1 MDSNVDPDLDQNPCP
16 LKDEDFF
23 RPLKDSEQSVGLDQD
38 QNQYQVYVQQ
48 FADDQGSLGP
58 IADKIKIIRITD
70 LFCVNDLTVSEAV
83 VE

>member
-1 MDSNVDPDLDQNPCP
+1 M
-16 LKDEDFF
+16 
-23 RPLKDSEQSVGLDQD
+23 GLN
-38 QNQYQVYVQQ
+38 QNQYQVHIQQ